1 MLKLCNHVLFII
13 KIMQNGK
20 RSKKK
25 MRKKKGLC
33 SLVAYLRFKKK
44 KPRIIM
50 SVDKERIVVCFRIM
64 HSFQLLQV
72 F

>member
-44 KPRIIM
+44 NP
-50 SVDKERIVVCFRIM
+50 E
-64 HSFQLLQV
+64 
-72 F
+72 